1 MMWLI
6 KSLILYGIGGLSY
19 IAIELLWRG
28 HTHWTMFLVGGICFL
43 IVGNINEYYSWD
55 ISLIKQSIIGAVAV
69 TIIEFFAG
77 IILNKWLNLGIWDYS
92 NLPFNILGQICLPF
106 TLIWCFLSAIAI
118 IIDDYIRHWLFKE
131 EKPKYHIF

>member
-28 HTHWTMFLVGGICFL
+28 HTHWTMFVVGGICFL
-43 IVGNINEYYSWD
+43 IVGSINEYYSWD
-55 ISLIKQSIIGAVAV
+55 IPLIKQCIIGAVVV

-131 EKPKYHIF
+131 EKPKYSIF